1 MPSRFLRQRA
11 ARLFLALWPGGAEL
25 DAVVKW
31 QQSVAWPATARPT
44 LRQNIHV
51 TLHFLGP
58 VPRGRLQELVHML
71 AVPVRPFELIFDRS
85 ALWSRGL
92 VVLTAS
98 HPPSA
103 LLELHA
109 ALSERLLR
117 AGLPVE
123 SRPYV
128 PHLTLARK
136 ANDSVL
142 DSMHARETEMMWR
155 VASYVLV
162 ESEGGRYTVLARY

>member
-1 MPSRFLRQRA
+1 
-11 ARLFLALWPGGAEL
+11 
-25 DAVVKW
+25 
-31 QQSVAWPATARPT
+31 
-44 LRQNIHV
+44 
-51 TLHFLGP
+51 
-58 VPRGRLQELVHML
+58 ML

-98 HPPSA
+98 HRPSA

-109 ALSERLLR
+109 ALSERLLC

-136 ANDSVL
+136 ASDSVFG
-142 DSMHARETEMMWR
+142 SMHARETEMKWR

-162 ESEGGRYTVLARY
+162 VSEGGRYTVLARY